1 MPISARSDQL
11 LFEAS
16 LSRTVG
22 RLCTHPLSGQ
32 KSKFQDIRGDFISD
46 CANPEKKKL
55 QKIGQIW
62 KSGQYFPENLG
73 EARYNPDK
81 LVGPLSGQKV
91 PFQDQASPTITRVL

>member
-1 MPISARSDQL
+1 MLISAGSDQL

-46 CANPEKKKL
+46 RANPEKKNRK
-55 QKIGQIW
+55 K
-62 KSGQYFPENLG
+62 
-73 EARYNPDK
+73 
-81 LVGPLSGQKV
+81 
-91 PFQDQASPTITRVL
+91 